1 MNIYSSL
8 DNIAFEKPTAVTIG
22 NFDGV
27 HLGHKE
33 LINRTIAIGEEKDI
47 LPVMFTFSNHPL
59 EFLYKKQID
68 YLTSFEQ
75 KVKMII
81 VVNYR
86 RYKRKKRI
94 EQMRKNREFKLVD
107 GGRKGAERGSF
118 HVA

>member
-1 MNIYSSL
+1 MSAFTAISSMIELAVIIFLIYGFYKE
-8 DNIAFEKPTAVTIG
+8 DKFIA
-22 NFDGV
+22 
-27 HLGHKE
+27 
-33 LINRTIAIGEEKDI
+33 
-47 LPVMFTFSNHPL
+47 
-59 EFLYKKQID
+59 Y
-68 YLTSFEQ
+68 EQ

-81 VVNYR
+81 VDNYR

>member
-1 MNIYSSL
+1 MYKRQALESQNPVSPVTASTDMENAPNVL
-8 DNIAFEKPTAVTIG
+8 D
-22 NFDGV
+22 
-27 HLGHKE
+27 
-33 LINRTIAIGEEKDI
+33 
-47 LPVMFTFSNHPL
+47 
-59 EFLYKKQID
+59 KQKN
-68 YLTSFEQ
+68 T
-75 KVKMII
+75 

>member
-1 MNIYSSL
+1 MSAFTAISSMIELSVIIFLIYGFYKE
-8 DNIAFEKPTAVTIG
+8 DKFIA
-22 NFDGV
+22 
-27 HLGHKE
+27 
-33 LINRTIAIGEEKDI
+33 
-47 LPVMFTFSNHPL
+47 
-59 EFLYKKQID
+59 
-68 YLTSFEQ
+68 FEQ

>member
-1 MNIYSSL
+1 MSAFTAISSMIELAVIIFLIYG
-8 DNIAFEKPTAVTIG
+8 FY
-22 NFDGV
+22 
-27 HLGHKE
+27 KE
-33 LINRTIAIGEEKDI
+33 DKFI
-47 LPVMFTFSNHPL
+47 V
-59 EFLYKKQID
+59 
-68 YLTSFEQ
+68 FEQ

>member
-1 MNIYSSL
+1 MSAFTAISSMIELAVIIFLIYGFYKE
-8 DNIAFEKPTAVTIG
+8 DKFIA
-22 NFDGV
+22 
-27 HLGHKE
+27 
-33 LINRTIAIGEEKDI
+33 
-47 LPVMFTFSNHPL
+47 
-59 EFLYKKQID
+59 
-68 YLTSFEQ
+68 FEQ

-86 RYKRKKRI
+86 RYMRKKRI

>member
-1 MNIYSSL
+1 MSTFTAISSMIELAVIIFLIYG
-8 DNIAFEKPTAVTIG
+8 FY
-22 NFDGV
+22 
-27 HLGHKE
+27 KE
-33 LINRTIAIGEEKDI
+33 DKFI
-47 LPVMFTFSNHPL
+47 V
-59 EFLYKKQID
+59 
-68 YLTSFEQ
+68 FEQ

-107 GGRKGAERGSF
+107 GGRKGTERGSF

>member
-1 MNIYSSL
+1 MSAFTAISSMIELAVIIFLIYGFYKE
-8 DNIAFEKPTAVTIG
+8 DKFIA
-22 NFDGV
+22 
-27 HLGHKE
+27 
-33 LINRTIAIGEEKDI
+33 
-47 LPVMFTFSNHPL
+47 
-59 EFLYKKQID
+59 
-68 YLTSFEQ
+68 FEQ

-94 EQMRKNREFKLVD
+94 GQMRKNRECKLVD

>member
-1 MNIYSSL
+1 MSAFTAISSMIELAVIIFLIYRFYKE
-8 DNIAFEKPTAVTIG
+8 DKFIA
-22 NFDGV
+22 
-27 HLGHKE
+27 
-33 LINRTIAIGEEKDI
+33 
-47 LPVMFTFSNHPL
+47 
-59 EFLYKKQID
+59 
-68 YLTSFEQ
+68 FEQ

-107 GGRKGAERGSF
+107 GGRKGTERGSF

>member
-1 MNIYSSL
+1 MSAFTAISSMIELAVIIFLIYG
-8 DNIAFEKPTAVTIG
+8 FY
-22 NFDGV
+22 
-27 HLGHKE
+27 KE
-33 LINRTIAIGEEKDI
+33 DKFI
-47 LPVMFTFSNHPL
+47 
-59 EFLYKKQID
+59 
-68 YLTSFEQ
+68 SFEQ

>member
-1 MNIYSSL
+1 MSAFTAISSMIELAVIIFLIYGFYKE
-8 DNIAFEKPTAVTIG
+8 DKFIA
-22 NFDGV
+22 
-27 HLGHKE
+27 
-33 LINRTIAIGEEKDI
+33 
-47 LPVMFTFSNHPL
+47 
-59 EFLYKKQID
+59 
-68 YLTSFEQ
+68 FEQ

-81 VVNYR
+81 VVNYL

>member
-1 MNIYSSL
+1 MSAFTAISSMIELAVIIFLIYGFYKE
-8 DNIAFEKPTAVTIG
+8 DKFIA
-22 NFDGV
+22 
-27 HLGHKE
+27 
-33 LINRTIAIGEEKDI
+33 
-47 LPVMFTFSNHPL
+47 
-59 EFLYKKQID
+59 
-68 YLTSFEQ
+68 FEQ

-81 VVNYR
+81 VVNYC

>member
-1 MNIYSSL
+1 MSAFTAISSMIELAVIIFLIYGFYKE
-8 DNIAFEKPTAVTIG
+8 DKFIA
-22 NFDGV
+22 
-27 HLGHKE
+27 
-33 LINRTIAIGEEKDI
+33 
-47 LPVMFTFSNHPL
+47 
-59 EFLYKKQID
+59 
-68 YLTSFEQ
+68 FEQ

-86 RYKRKKRI
+86 RYQRKKRI

>member
-1 MNIYSSL
+1 MSAFTAISSMIELAVIIFLIYGFYKE
-8 DNIAFEKPTAVTIG
+8 DKFIA
-22 NFDGV
+22 
-27 HLGHKE
+27 
-33 LINRTIAIGEEKDI
+33 
-47 LPVMFTFSNHPL
+47 
-59 EFLYKKQID
+59 
-68 YLTSFEQ
+68 FEQ

-86 RYKRKKRI
+86 RYKIKKRI